1 VQASK
6 TTNTINYGLKHLAVI
21 MDGNRRWAQSKNLPS
36 FEGHKAGVKALKNLV
51 ELCPKYGIKH
61 LTAYT
66 FSTEN
71 WNRKK
76 TEVNFLLDLL
86 GTVALS
92 ELKNLNEANV
102 KVVFIGNLDRFKG
115 SKLQNILTELES
127 STANNSQLYLYIAL
141 NYGSL
146 DELEHAKQ
154 TLIKENKL
162 ETINEE
168 TFNNY
173 LYTKNVPFPEVVL
186 RTGGEKRLSN
196 FLLWQAAHAELQFI
210 DTLWP
215 DFSEKELLATL
226 TSFSN
231 K

>member
-1 VQASK
+1 MRAAE
-6 TTNTINYGLKHLAVI
+6 TTPQKDYGLRHLAVI

-36 FEGHKAGVKALKNLV
+36 FEGHKAGVKALRNLV
-51 ELCPKYGIKH
+51 KLCPQYGIEH

-71 WNRKK
+71 WNRKEA
-76 TEVNFLLDLL
+76 EVNFLLNLL
-86 GTVALS
+86 GEVALS

-102 KVVFIGNLDRFKG
+102 RVQFIGDLKRFRE
-115 SKLQNILTELES
+115 SKLYSILTQLENA
-127 STANNSQLYLYIAL
+127 TANNSKLCLYIAL
-141 NYGSL
+141 NYGSI
-146 DELEHAKQ
+146 DELEQARQ
-154 TLIKENKL
+154 TIIKEDLL

-186 RTGGEKRLSN
+186 RTGGERRLSN
-196 FLLWQAAHAELQFI
+196 YLLWQAANSELQFI

-215 DFSEKELLATL
+215 DFSEAELLKAL

>member
-6 TTNTINYGLKHLAVI
+6 TTNTINYGFKHLAVI

-51 ELCPKYGIKH
+51 ELCPQYGIKH

-71 WNRKK
+71 WNRKE